1 MAYTPSQINILKA
14 SAMSML
20 VWRPL
25 PQDYLECSLLTVDL
39 SCCQTARYA
48 CPRANAR
55 TTLYLDVQLQSLGS
69 RTMYK
74 AA

>member
-1 MAYTPSQINILKA
+1 MAYTPSQINTLKA

-25 PQDYLECSLLTVDL
+25 PQDYLECSLSTVDL
-39 SCCQTARYA
+39 TCCQTARYA
-48 CPRANAR
+48 CPRPNAR
-55 TTLYLDVQLQSLGS
+55 TTLDLDVQLQGVES